1 MGTNADRERL
11 IPNCNQLLRS
21 LRPIRGVNDSF
32 DGGVHDLSRVH
43 IDADFV
49 ADRVLPWGWVEIFRL
64 YQNLERGL

>member
-1 MGTNADRERL
+1 
-11 IPNCNQLLRS
+11 